1 MKCAKELYWNPFA
14 AVLRIT
20 RKWLSL
26 WFSLS
31 LSLSLSLFLSL
42 APFLMWFSELHAIMK
57 TARCPQTG
65 IISHTFLRFYNF
77 IHSTRCKCI
86 LKYRATF
93 PQSEC
98 YTEKKCFNYTN
109 KRIQQEWHF
118 GEDKQ
123 NFFCLG
129 CKIDRVMIIKI
140 IFRSHQNPISIGLF

>member
-1 MKCAKELYWNPFA
+1 MCERTILKSFRRGAPHNEKMTF
-14 AVLRIT
+14 VVV
-20 RKWLSL
+20 
-26 WFSLS
+26 F
-31 LSLSLSLFLSL
+31 SLSLSLFLSL

-98 YTEKKCFNYTN
+98 YTEKNVLIIPTN
-109 KRIQQEWHF
+109 KFNENSILMRTNKISIY
-118 GEDKQ
+118 DKQ
-123 NFFCLG
+123 KFCPFSLKYFF
-129 CKIDRVMIIKI
+129 
-140 IFRSHQNPISIGLF
+140 IGLFY